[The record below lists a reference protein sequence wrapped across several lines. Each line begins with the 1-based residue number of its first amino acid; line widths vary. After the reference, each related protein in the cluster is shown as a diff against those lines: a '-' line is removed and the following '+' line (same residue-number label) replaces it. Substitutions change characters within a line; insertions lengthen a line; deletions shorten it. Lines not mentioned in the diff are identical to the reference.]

1 MILTEGARVRL
12 RMMRRGDANEL
23 YALLSDE
30 AVMRWLEPPF
40 NRAQAER
47 FLEQAG
53 LSDPPLIYAAEN
65 MEGEFLGYAIFHSYD
80 EYSRE
85 LGWVLKPAFW
95 HKGYADEMTALLT
108 ALARREG
115 KNAVIE
121 CVPEQTASAHIARR
135 HGFSYEG
142 ARTAVTFTVCAVK
155 NKKEGASQAG
165 KRPLCAAVLLCADG

>member
-12 RMMRRGDANEL
+12 RMMRREDADEL

-40 NRAQAER
+40 TREQAER

-65 MEGEFLGYAIFHSYD
+65 MAGEFLGYAIYHDYD

-115 KNAVIE
+115 KDAVIE
-121 CVPEQTASAHIARR
+121 CVPEQTVSAHIARR

-142 ARTAVTFTVCAVK
+142 R
-155 NKKEGASQAG
+155 
-165 KRPLCAAVLLCADG
+165 ADSCDVYRLRCEK

>member
-12 RMMRRGDANEL
+12 RMMRREDVDEL

-40 NRAQAER
+40 TREQAER

-53 LSDPPLIYAAEN
+53 LSNPPLIYAAESA
-65 MEGEFLGYAIFHSYD
+65 EGEFLGYAIYHDYD
-80 EYSRE
+80 DHSRE

-95 HKGYADEMTALLT
+95 HKGYADEMTDLLT

-121 CVPEQTASAHIARR
+121 CVP
-135 HGFSYEG
+135 
-142 ARTAVTFTVCAVK
+142 
-155 NKKEGASQAG
+155 
-165 KRPLCAAVLLCADG
+165 

>member
-12 RMMRRGDANEL
+12 RMMRREDADEL

-40 NRAQAER
+40 TREQAER

-65 MEGEFLGYAIFHSYD
+65 MAGEFLGYAIYHDYD

-85 LGWVLKPAFW
+85 LGWVLNCYSMF
-95 HKGYADEMTALLT
+95 GELSRMTQFKDKSA
-108 ALARREG
+108 
-115 KNAVIE
+115 KNADNIN
-121 CVPEQTASAHIARR
+121 A
-135 HGFSYEG
+135 GL
-142 ARTAVTFTVCAVK
+142 FTYPALM
-155 NKKEGASQAG
+155 AADILLYQA
-165 KRPLCAAVLLCADG
+165 CLLYTSPSPRDRG

>member
-12 RMMRRGDANEL
+12 RMMRREDADEL

-30 AVMRWLEPPF
+30 AVMRWL
-40 NRAQAER
+40 
-47 FLEQAG
+47 
-53 LSDPPLIYAAEN
+53 DPPLIYAAEN
-65 MEGEFLGYAIFHSYD
+65 AEGEFLGYAIYHDYD

-95 HKGYADEMTALLT
+95 HKGYADEMTDLLT

-142 ARTAVTFTVCAVK
+142 R
-155 NKKEGASQAG
+155 
-165 KRPLCAAVLLCADG
+165 ADSCDVYRLRCEK

>member
-12 RMMRRGDANEL
+12 RMMRREDADEL

-53 LSDPPLIYAAEN
+53 LSVPPLIYAAEN
-65 MEGEFLGYAIFHSYD
+65 MAGEFLGYAIYHDYD

-95 HKGYADEMTALLT
+95 HKGYADEMTDLLT
-108 ALARREG
+108 ALARQEG
-115 KNAVIE
+115 KN
-121 CVPEQTASAHIARR
+121 
-135 HGFSYEG
+135 G
-142 ARTAVTFTVCAVK
+142 AK
-155 NKKEGASQAG
+155 
-165 KRPLCAAVLLCADG
+165 VLFLQKLPSKMRSRCRCITPRILQEMPSMI